1 MLAHDVVLGYSI
13 PTDRV
18 GGTEDVLAIWGR
30 MLDGIESLK
39 AEVRKVRQEL
49 ADSEVGCATS
59 HNIRV

>member
-18 GGTEDVLAIWGR
+18 GGTEDVLDVWGR

-39 AEVRKVRQEL
+39 AEVSKVRQEI
-49 ADSEVGCATS
+49 ADYEVGCAKS
-59 HNIRV
+59 NKIRV